1 MGKKHKS
8 AFASDTPEMVKE
20 EPKAKAEEM
29 DLIGDE
35 LPKAPVKKEAPK
47 KAPSVNLKDIPH
59 RYKKFL

>member
-1 MGKKHKS
+1 MSKKHKS
-8 AFASDTPEMVKE
+8 AFASDAPEVVKE
-20 EPKAKAEEM
+20 EPKAKEKEV

-35 LPKAPVKKEAPK
+35 VPKAPVKKEAPK